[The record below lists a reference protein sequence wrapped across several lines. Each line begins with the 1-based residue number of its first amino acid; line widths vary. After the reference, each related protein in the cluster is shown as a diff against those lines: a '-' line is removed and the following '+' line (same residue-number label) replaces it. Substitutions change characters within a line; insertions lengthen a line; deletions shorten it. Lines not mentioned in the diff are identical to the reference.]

1 MKKNAGSRNR
11 ELHLVLRR
19 CKNTVLKDR
28 KKEASKRA
36 CRGKVR

>member
-1 MKKNAGSRNR
+1 MKKVSSSRNK

-28 KKEASKRA
+28 KKEAAKRA
-36 CRGKVR
+36 CRSKVR